1 LARNWPGRGDQPPTD
16 LFAGNSGTSLG
27 RICVARHPLNRV
39 RVRSGE
45 KLPGSINMSFADGHA
60 GKIRL
65 HDIKKQ
71 TWHVDYGPIADP
83 GKTAP
88 LGSTGS
94 TARR

>member
-65 HDIKKQ
+65 QDIKKQ
-71 TWHVDYGPIADP
+71 TWHVDYTPIADP
-83 GKTAP
+83 WKTAP
-88 LGSTGS
+88 
-94 TARR
+94 